1 MQQSQ
6 GRLAGRTALITG
18 GGEGIGRGMARR
30 MAAEGASIII
40 ADWQADLGERTAQA
54 LRDDFGIQS
63 LAVATDV
70 RERDQVLG
78 AIDAGVARFGAV
90 DILVNNAWGGSQ
102 PARLESKT
110 EAVMAGGL
118 QMALWPAFWAMQ
130 ALFPHMRDRGWGR
143 IINMC
148 SLNGVNAHLYSAEYN
163 VAKEALRALTRTAA
177 REWARHGITA
187 NVICPGAA
195 SAAYERFV
203 AMSPENAATVAKS
216 VPMGWVGDPER
227 DIGPVAVFL
236 ASDDSRYMTGNTLFV
251 DGGGHINGVP
261 WEPQL
266 DE

>member
-1 MQQSQ
+1 MAQ
-6 GRLAGRTALITG
+6 GRLQGRTALITG

-30 MAAEGASIII
+30 MAAEGAAVVI
-40 ADWQADLGERTAQA
+40 ADFQAELGERTAQA
-54 LRDDFGIQS
+54 LRDDFGVDS

-70 RERDQVLG
+70 RDRGQLLG
-78 AIDAGVARFGAV
+78 AIDAATARFGAV
-90 DILVNNAWGGSQ
+90 DILVNNAWGGSTV
-102 PARLESKT
+102 ARLEDKS
-110 EAVMAGGL
+110 EEIMAGGL
-118 QMALWPAFWAMQ
+118 QMALWPTFWAMQ
-130 ALFPHMRDRGWGR
+130 AVFPSMKERRWGR

-163 VAKEALRALTRTAA
+163 VAKEAVRALTRTAA
-177 REWARHGITA
+177 REWAKHGITA

-195 SAAYERFV
+195 SAAYERYA
-203 AMSPENAATVAKS
+203 AMSPENAAKTAAA

-236 ASDDSRYMTGNTLFV
+236 ASEDSRYMTGNTLFV

-266 DE
+266 PE